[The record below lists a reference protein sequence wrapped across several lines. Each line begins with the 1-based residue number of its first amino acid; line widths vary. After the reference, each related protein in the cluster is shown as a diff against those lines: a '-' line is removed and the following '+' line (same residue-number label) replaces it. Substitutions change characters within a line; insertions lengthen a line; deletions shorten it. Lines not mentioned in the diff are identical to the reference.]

1 MNEARLGN
9 TQSAR
14 TQNDERQWLMKLPPA
29 LFCARLQVDSGA
41 ALLPSAFAPGQLAVR
56 PARAVLAGELIFCI
70 DAHAGWFTSETEAE
84 QAGCDLA
91 ASVFWREE
99 FVRSSVGGRVSA
111 RRILAAEPGQYLW
124 PHLHFLPMGS
134 PCVANC
140 VVREDFSKGA
150 HPTSISVCAA
160 CDLEPFEQELF
171 VCVAVTPWARA
182 RDHQRRDAQAMRNTG
197 GEEAG
202 EAKSE
207 SEERKTKKQKMKKEK
222 TRSETDEEKIDEK
235 NSESMPE
242 GGEETEDDEEE
253 EQREEGEVGQQYGKP
268 TIGGSPST
276 DVRND
281 AFAGGS
287 GEDPSGAQHS
297 EGVRSSDG
305 TRASGTKMVC
315 EVEGLDMIWRNGQAE
330 LQLPAGAPDDA
341 SKQVPANTRLCLVGS
356 IADDGKGQSLVPLAS
371 AMLPTKYRGPVF
383 EFELNAK
390 SMIVTDESAK
400 PLKLSKWWLD
410 LPNDDAGD
418 NAGAVWWHRA
428 SLDDDNNFT
437 IATVDNPPAIISND
451 ISHPMQLAPGFKTL
465 WSLRWDEAAKC
476 HKPYQLYVYTTK
488 KCVVSSSSSVC
499 VYRSHSLP
507 AKGANARK
515 RPRESQG
522 ARKRKTKRTAGKSDD
537 RSVESG

>member
-1 MNEARLGN
+1 M
-9 TQSAR
+9 
-14 TQNDERQWLMKLPPA
+14 D
-29 LFCARLQVDSGA
+29 
-41 ALLPSAFAPGQLAVR
+41 
-56 PARAVLAGELIFCI
+56 
-70 DAHAGWFTSETEAE
+70 
-84 QAGCDLA
+84 
-91 ASVFWREE
+91 
-99 FVRSSVGGRVSA
+99 
-111 RRILAAEPGQYLW
+111 
-124 PHLHFLPMGS
+124 S

-150 HPTSISVCAA
+150 HPTSISVFAA
-160 CDLEPFEQELF
+160 CDLEAFEQELF
-171 VCVAVTPWARA
+171 VCVEVTPWARA
-182 RDHQRRDAQAMRNTG
+182 NDRQRGDAQAMRNTG
-197 GEEAG
+197 SEEAG
-202 EAKSE
+202 EAKSK
-207 SEERKTKKQKMKKEK
+207 SGMKRKQRGRKSNAPTPSGTPSGTEE
-222 TRSETDEEKIDEK
+222 DEEAEDE
-235 NSESMPE
+235 
-242 GGEETEDDEEE
+242 EEEEEEE

-315 EVEGLDMIWRNGQAE
+315 EVEGLDMIWRNEQAE
-330 LQLPAGAPDDA
+330 LQLPADAPDDA
-341 SKQVPANTRLCLVGS
+341 PKQVPANTRVCLVGS

-371 AMLPTKYRGPVF
+371 APPTEYGGPVF

-418 NAGAVWWHRA
+418 NAGAVWWHQA

-476 HKPYQLYVYTTK
+476 HKPYQLYLYTTK
-488 KCVVSSSSSVC
+488 KCVISPSSSVC

-507 AKGANARK
+507 AEGANAPKK
-515 RPRESQG
+515 RPRGSQG
-522 ARKRKTKRTAGKSDD
+522 APKRRTKRTAGKSDD
-537 RSVESG
+537 RSGESG

>member
-1 MNEARLGN
+1 
-9 TQSAR
+9 
-14 TQNDERQWLMKLPPA
+14 MKLPPA
-29 LFCARLQVDSGA
+29 LFRAQLEVESGA
-41 ALLPSAFAPGQLAVR
+41 ALLPSAFALGQLAVR
-56 PARAVLAGELIFCI
+56 PTRAVLAGQLIFCI
-70 DAHAGWFTSETEAE
+70 DAHAGWFTSEAEA
-84 QAGCDLA
+84 QRAGCDLA
-91 ASVFWREE
+91 DSLFWREE
-99 FVRSSVGGRVSA
+99 FVRGSVGGRVSA
-111 RRILAAEPGQYLW
+111 RRILAAEPGRYLW

-235 NSESMPE
+235 NNESMPE
-242 GGEETEDDEEE
+242 GDEETEDDEEE

-315 EVEGLDMIWRNGQAE
+315 EVEGLDMIWRNEQAE
-330 LQLPAGAPDDA
+330 LQLPADAPDDA
-341 SKQVPANTRLCLVGS
+341 PKQVPANTRVCLVGS

-371 AMLPTKYRGPVF
+371 APPTEYGGPVF

-428 SLDDDNNFT
+428 SLDDDNNVT
-437 IATVDNPPAIISND
+437 IATVENPPAIISKDN
-451 ISHPMQLAPGFKTL
+451 SHPMQLAPGFKTL

-488 KCVVSSSSSVC
+488 KCVVSSSSSIC

-507 AKGANARK
+507 AKGANTRK
-515 RPRESQG
+515 RSHKSQG
-522 ARKRKTKRTAGKSDD
+522 ARKRKTRRTAGKSDD
-537 RSVESG
+537 RSVEIG

>member
-14 TQNDERQWLMKLPPA
+14 TQNDTRQWLMKLPPA
-29 LFCARLQVDSGA
+29 LFRARLQVDSGV
-41 ALLPSAFAPGQLAVR
+41 ALFPSAFAPGQLAVR
-56 PARAVLAGELIFCI
+56 PTRAMLAGELIFCI

-99 FVRSSVGGRVSA
+99 FVRSSLGGRVSQ

-124 PHLHFLPMGS
+124 PHLHFLPQDS
-134 PCVANC
+134 PCEANC

-297 EGVRSSDG
+297 ESVGSSDE
-305 TRASGTKMVC
+305 TRASGIKMVC
-315 EVEGLDMIWRNGQAE
+315 EIEGLDMIWCNGQAE
-330 LQLPAGAPDDA
+330 LQLPAGARDDA
-341 SKQVPANTRLCLVGS
+341 SKQIPANTRLCLVGS
-356 IADDGKGQSLVPLAS
+356 IAGAS
-371 AMLPTKYRGPVF
+371 
-383 EFELNAK
+383 
-390 SMIVTDESAK
+390 
-400 PLKLSKWWLD
+400 
-410 LPNDDAGD
+410 
-418 NAGAVWWHRA
+418 
-428 SLDDDNNFT
+428 
-437 IATVDNPPAIISND
+437 SN
-451 ISHPMQLAPGFKTL
+451 S
-465 WSLRWDEAAKC
+465 S
-476 HKPYQLYVYTTK
+476 YTP
-488 KCVVSSSSSVC
+488 S
-499 VYRSHSLP
+499 R
-507 AKGANARK
+507 
-515 RPRESQG
+515 
-522 ARKRKTKRTAGKSDD
+522 
-537 RSVESG
+537 

>member
-1 MNEARLGN
+1 
-9 TQSAR
+9 
-14 TQNDERQWLMKLPPA
+14 
-29 LFCARLQVDSGA
+29 
-41 ALLPSAFAPGQLAVR
+41 
-56 PARAVLAGELIFCI
+56 VLAGELLFCI
-70 DAHAGWFTSETEAE
+70 DAHAGWFTTEAE
-84 QAGCDLA
+84 AERAGCDLA
-91 ASVFWREE
+91 ASLFWREE
-99 FVRSSVGGRVSA
+99 FVRGSVGGRVSA

-124 PHLHFLPMGS
+124 PHLHFLPQDS
-134 PCVANC
+134 PCEANC

-222 TRSETDEEKIDEK
+222 TRSETDEEKTDEK
-235 NSESMPE
+235 NNESMPE
-242 GGEETEDDEEE
+242 GDEETEDDEEE

-287 GEDPSGAQHS
+287 GEDTSGAQHS

-330 LQLPAGAPDDA
+330 LQLPADAPDDA
-341 SKQVPANTRLCLVGS
+341 SKQVPANTRVCLVGG
-356 IADDGKGQSLVPLAS
+356 IDDDGKGQSLVPLAS
-371 AMLPTKYRGPVF
+371 APPTEYGGPVF

-418 NAGAVWWHRA
+418 NAGAVWWHQA

-437 IATVDNPPAIISND
+437 IATVENPPAIISND
-451 ISHPMQLAPGFKTL
+451 ISHPMQLALGFKTL

-488 KCVVSSSSSVC
+488 KCVVSSSSSIC

-507 AKGANARK
+507 AKEANARK
-515 RPRESQG
+515 RLRESQG
-522 ARKRKTKRTAGKSDD
+522 ARKRKTKRTAGKPDD
-537 RSVESG
+537 RSMESG